1 MLNQKEIWV
10 AMILS
15 VYARKQG
22 IPISEAVSRLL
33 ADGGLSYLEDYYE
46 VLHTQSNDDVVDE
59 LIDMAKTEAV
69 R

>member
-1 MLNQKEIWV
+1 MVNQKEIWV

-15 VYARKQG
+15 VYAKRQG
-22 IPISEAVSRLL
+22 IPISEATGRLL

-46 VLHTQSNDDVVDE
+46 TLHTQSNDDVVDE

>member
-1 MLNQKEIWV
+1 MVNQKEIWV

-15 VYARKQG
+15 VYAKRQG
-22 IPISEAVSRLL
+22 IPISKATGRLL

-46 VLHTQSNDDVVDE
+46 ALHTQSNDDVVDE
-59 LIDMAKTEAV
+59 LIDRAKTEAV